1 MENPEQMEGTE
12 ETEAPVAALA
22 VAETVE
28 LEAPMAAVAER
39 VMAAAAEMG
48 EPMAAVAVDLYLEDL
63 ALVEHMEEMAGHKK
77 LQGQREILLQMIG

>member
-1 MENPEQMEGTE
+1 MAVPVVEEPE
-12 ETEAPVAALA
+12 ETAEHMVAA
-22 VAETVE
+22 AE
-28 LEAPMAAVAER
+28 L